1 VNLEIKVDKLDS
13 SSFNFLK
20 NFLRDLEVEN
30 LDVVLIN
37 FSPFSL
43 SYDIL
48 MKGKVIF
55 CKNEE
60 EFFEDRLK
68 IMKLHDD
75 WSYLSKEFEKR
86 EIEKVMK

>member
-68 IMKLHDD
+68 IMKLYDD

>member
-1 VNLEIKVDKLDS
+1 LAIKVDKLDKS
-13 SSFNFLK
+13 QLFNFLK

-60 EFFEDRLK
+60 ELFEDRLK

-75 WSYLSKEFEKR
+75 WIHLSKEFEKR